1 MMDKNEKIKY
11 LEDLIK
17 EGKGIKII
25 YNSPELTTWGEVVRV
40 ALQNI
45 FPKNDYAER
54 FYSDLNQNFVGSFSM
69 YDSKEVRQHKYD
81 QFRLKCFDKA
91 IAFLKSKIRELQDW
105 PEDELAIA
113 NKKNASVSEI
123 LLIIDRFDLV
133 TKQLRQRH
141 DDRCTLDVED
151 EYDVQDLFHALL
163 KLYFD
168 DIRAEEWT
176 PSYAGSSSRI
186 DFFIPEL
193 ELAIEIKKTRKGL
206 GNKEAKEQLAIDKD
220 HYRCKESI
228 KHLICFVYDPDG
240 RIQNPR
246 GFEKDLAQ
254 KGPLKT
260 DVYVRP

>member
-1 MMDKNEKIKY
+1 MMGKIK
-11 LEDLIK
+11 
-17 EGKGIKII
+17 KI
-25 YNSPELTTWGEVVRV
+25 
-40 ALQNI
+40 
-45 FPKNDYAER
+45 
-54 FYSDLNQNFVGSFSM
+54 
-69 YDSKEVRQHKYD
+69 
-81 QFRLKCFDKA
+81 KA
-91 IAFLKSKIRELQDW
+91 IAILSELADAGERIKNLNYDSPEVAEWENKIESAILNIFDESHLDKYKRKFNRVYSLSIYGDNGSALQKYHREDVDTSVPFLKSLIDEIENFWAEDTVSDNSTNSTENNKIIQ
-105 PEDELAIA
+105 
-113 NKKNASVSEI
+113 
-123 LLIIDRFDLV
+123 IIDRFHLI

-141 DDRCTLDVED
+141 DSRETLGVSD

-220 HYRCKESI
+220 HYRCKENI

-240 RIQNPR
+240 KIQNPR
-246 GFEKDLAQ
+246 GFEKGLAQ
-254 KGPLKT
+254 DGPLKT

>member
-54 FYSDLNQNFVGSFSM
+54 FYSGLNQNFVGSFSM

-105 PEDELAIA
+105 PENELAIA
-113 NKKNASVSEI
+113 NEQSVSISEI

-141 DDRCTLDVED
+141 DSRETLDISD

-168 DIRAEEWT
+168 DIR
-176 PSYAGSSSRI
+176 
-186 DFFIPEL
+186 
-193 ELAIEIKKTRKGL
+193 
-206 GNKEAKEQLAIDKD
+206 
-220 HYRCKESI
+220 
-228 KHLICFVYDPDG
+228 
-240 RIQNPR
+240 
-246 GFEKDLAQ
+246 
-254 KGPLKT
+254 
-260 DVYVRP
+260 

>member
-17 EGKGIKII
+17 EGEGIKII

-40 ALQNI
+40 ALVKI
-45 FPKNDYAER
+45 FPEKDYAER
-54 FYSDLNQNFVGSFSM
+54 FYSALNQNFTGSISRHDTQANIEF
-69 YDSKEVRQHKYD
+69 KYNK
-81 QFRLKCFDKA
+81 FRRYCFDKA
-91 IAFLKSKIRELQDW
+91 TAFLKSKIRELQDW
-105 PEDELAIA
+105 SEDELAIE

-141 DDRCTLDVED
+141 DSRETLDISD

-220 HYRCKESI
+220 HYRCKENI
-228 KHLICFVYDPDG
+228 KHLICFVFDPDG

-254 KGPLKT
+254 EGPLKT